1 MTTQTNYDFTNAF
14 DTLIT
19 PAKTTKSKTTIISVK
34 PKSTKKKTPTKKTT
48 SKPKNTNTQK
58 PKKNKQNTNT
68 NTQTSNNMT
77 KLNQPKNPNQLTPKE
92 VSQVATT
99 TNTPPIKTKSKA
111 QADKDFTKNMLLSN
125 KNQRID
131 LFKGVLE
138 SINEEKEDNNKP
150 ILSLQ
155 RFTSMTNNLMK
166 IFNDSQYLI
175 MDNDTIYS
183 LLTEKMDMIMNT
195 IKDKSINTQR
205 KTITDIITILNSND
219 NTQLKDIK
227 KYEYYRKSIQL
238 KPQPTQS

>member
-1 MTTQTNYDFTNAF
+1 
-14 DTLIT
+14 
-19 PAKTTKSKTTIISVK
+19 
-34 PKSTKKKTPTKKTT
+34 
-48 SKPKNTNTQK
+48 
-58 PKKNKQNTNT
+58 
-68 NTQTSNNMT
+68 
-77 KLNQPKNPNQLTPKE
+77 
-92 VSQVATT
+92 
-99 TNTPPIKTKSKA
+99 
-111 QADKDFTKNMLLSN
+111 MLLSN